1 MKRLLYLIALCILG
15 SASALVA
22 QDRTT
27 IIEHTFDWKEGTASP
42 TFEGASHALDAPEVP
57 LFVHQWTLDAYATLS
72 PRILEVEYAPLT
84 ATATLREAAFAERLS
99 IQTET
104 QMARRV
110 PLAKVTFVPIVKTG
124 AGYQRVTRI
133 KLAIDALPATPPRSK
148 TRRTGFNSVLAD
160 GLIHKIAVAETGIY
174 RLSYDYLKNTLGLDI
189 DNIDPRTIKLY
200 GNGGGALPELNSAPR
215 VDDLAENAIQ
225 VVGESD
231 GSFDAGDYIL
241 FYAEGPDKWRYT
253 PSDGRYRLAKHPYDT
268 RNHYFLKVSP
278 GTGKRITSS
287 NRTGTPSYT
296 TTTGDGRWH
305 YEQDLVNL
313 LDQFIY
319 ASASGREWFGEAF
332 KFSPERTFSFALP
345 RLVTS
350 EPITATVRVAGRSVN
365 VNNNFEVFAN
375 GQRIADI
382 IIGGVNGNTE
392 SYFAR
397 DATRTATF
405 NSLSANVD
413 LRIVFNRTTSN
424 AEGWLDF
431 ITLQARQSLDFTG
444 GQMGFR
450 DRNSIGQPLTA
461 FEMGSTTA
469 AVQVWDVTTPMDAQ
483 VMSLTPLQG
492 NQYRF
497 LAVTDTLREFW
508 AFDESQWLEPAYVGA
523 VPNQN
528 LHGGS
533 GNAPALVII
542 YHPDFEQ
549 DALRLAAHR
558 ASHSG
563 IGVETV
569 TIQEVYNEFSSGNA
583 DVTAIRDYA
592 RYLYDEH
599 PSTFRYLLLFGDG
612 SFDYRN
618 IKNSPVNQ
626 NFIPVYETQAST
638 HPIIAYTSDDYYALL
653 DPNEGNIESGAMDI
667 GVGRLPVRTAAE
679 AAGVVDKIIR
689 YDTDPAVLGDW
700 KNRTT
705 FVADDEDGNLHLDDA
720 DEIARATQAMYPVLN
735 LDKIYLDAY
744 PQVSTHGGPR
754 IPLVT
759 EALHSNMFKGNF
771 VVNYMGHGGEDGW
784 AQERVLQIPHIQ
796 SWQNAHK
803 LPLFVTATCSFAPY
817 DDPSINSAGEL
828 VLLKPDGGA
837 VALFTTVR
845 AVYTTS
851 NKRLTRAVFDN
862 LFNQTNGQYWPVG
875 EILRYA
881 KNTSGAGVAN
891 SRKFTL
897 LGDPSQTL
905 AYPRYDVLTTHING
919 SPIAGADTIRALERV
934 TIEGYVAAA
943 DSSVLTGFNGI
954 IYPTVYDKRQVF
966 TTLGQDAGSYERNYT
981 LQKSILFKGRASV
994 VNGKFSFSFIVP
1006 RDINYTFG
1014 MGKISY
1020 YADDGSALDAAGEY
1034 EGIVIGGTNPNV
1046 IADDEGPKV
1055 EVFMND
1061 ASFVFGGM
1069 TDASPTLY
1077 VRLSDDNGINT
1088 TGTGIGHDIT
1098 SVLDENTQ
1106 QTYVMNDF
1114 YESAVDDFTAG
1125 EVRYPLADLEE
1136 GRHHIRVK
1144 AWDVANN
1151 SGEGET
1157 EFVVT
1162 TNAEIALKHVLNYP
1176 NPFTTRTE
1184 FQFEHNKP
1192 DQPLIVQVQ
1201 IFSASGRL
1209 VKTIQREVQSE
1220 GYRVTGITWDGLDDF
1235 GNNIGRGVYLYKVSV
1250 GMMGSDGQLTS
1261 ESAFEKLVILK

>member
-1 MKRLLYLIALCILG
+1 MKLLLHTLLLLALSTSSLW
-15 SASALVA
+15 A
-22 QDRTT
+22 QTDAT
-27 IIEHTFDWKEGTASP
+27 IIEHTFDWSTDNAAL
-42 TFEGASHALDAPEVP
+42 TFEGASHAIDAPELP
-57 LFVHQWTLDAYATLS
+57 LFVAEWPLADYADLTA
-72 PRILEVEYAPLT
+72 RILEVEYAPQPP
-84 ATATLREAAFAERLS
+84 APALREATFAERLS
-99 IQTET
+99 IQAQTLI
-104 QMARRV
+104 ARREAI
-110 PLAKVTFVPIVKTG
+110 AKVSFVPIIKTA

-133 KLAIDALPATPPRSK
+133 KLAIEATPATMPRAK

-160 GLIHKIAVAETGIY
+160 GTIHKIAIAETGIY
-174 RLSYDYLKNTLGLDI
+174 RLSYDYLKNTVGLDI
-189 DNIDPRTIKLY
+189 DKIDPRTIKIY
-200 GNGGGALPELNSAPR
+200 GNGGGTLPERNSDPR
-215 VDDLAENAIQ
+215 IDDLAENAIQ
-225 VVGESD
+225 IIGEND
-231 GSFDAGDYIL
+231 GSFDPGDYL
-241 FYAEGPDKWRYT
+241 LMYAQGPTRWQYDPAT
-253 PSDGRYRLAKHPYDT
+253 GRYALPQNPYDT
-268 RNHYFLKVSP
+268 RNHYFIKVSP
-278 GTGKRITSS
+278 GTGKRITTQAP
-287 NRTGTPSYT
+287 TGTPTYVTS
-296 TTTGDGRWH
+296 TGDGRWH

-319 ASASGREWFGEAF
+319 ASASGREWYGDSF
-332 KFSPERTFSFALP
+332 KFTTDRTYNFTLP
-345 RLVTS
+345 QLVTS
-350 EPITATVRVAGRSVN
+350 EPITATIRVAGRSVN

-375 GQRIADI
+375 GQSVANL

-397 DATRTATF
+397 SLTRTATF

-413 LRIVFNRTTSN
+413 LRLVFNRSTSN

-431 ITLQARQSLDFTG
+431 ITVQARQTLNFTG

-450 DRNSIGQPLTA
+450 DRNSIGEPLTTFQLVGPSA
-461 FEMGSTTA
+461 NW
-469 AVQVWDVTTPMDAQ
+469 QVWDITSPTDAQ
-483 VMSLTPLQG
+483 AMALTPQQG
-492 NQYRF
+492 NNYSF
-497 LAVTDTLREFW
+497 NVVTDTLREFW
-508 AFDESQWLEPAYVGA
+508 AFDESQLLQPEYVGA
-523 VPNQN
+523 VANQN
-528 LHGGS
+528 LHGGMAS
-533 GNAPALVII
+533 PPNLVII

-549 DALRLAAHR
+549 QALRLASHR
-558 ASHSG
+558 AAHSNMV
-563 IGVETV
+563 VETV

-583 DVTAIRDYA
+583 DVTAIRDFA
-592 RYLYDEH
+592 RYLYNEY
-599 PSTFRYLLLFGDG
+599 PNAFRYLLLFGDG

-618 IKNSPVNQ
+618 IKNSPTNQ

-638 HPIIAYTSDDYYALL
+638 HPIIAYTSDDYHALL

-667 GVGRLPVRTAAE
+667 GIGRLPVRTAAE
-679 AAGVVDKIIR
+679 ATSVVDKIIR
-689 YDTDPAVLGDW
+689 YDTDARVLGDW
-700 KNRTT
+700 KNRVT

-720 DEIARATQAMYPVLN
+720 DEIARATQSMYPALN

-744 PQVSTHGGPR
+744 PQVSTHGGTR
-754 IPLVT
+754 IPAVT

-796 SWQNAHK
+796 SWQNTHK

-837 VALFTTVR
+837 IALFTTVR

-862 LFNQTNGQYWPVG
+862 LYNQTNGEYWPIG
-875 EILRYA
+875 ELLRYA

-905 AYPRYDVLTTHING
+905 AYPRYGVVTTHING
-919 SPIAGADTIRALERV
+919 AAVSGADTLRALEQI
-934 TIEGYVAAA
+934 TIEGYVSNA

-954 IYPTVYDKRQVF
+954 IYPVVYDKRAVF
-966 TTLGQDAGSYERNYT
+966 TTLGQDLGSYVRNYT
-981 LQKSILFKGRASV
+981 LQKAVLFKGRASV

-1006 RDINYTFG
+1006 RDINYAFG
-1014 MGKISY
+1014 EGKISY
-1020 YADDGSALDAAGEY
+1020 YADDGTALDAAGQY
-1034 EGIVIGGTNPNV
+1034 NGIIIGGTNPNV
-1046 IADDEGPKV
+1046 IADDQGPKV

-1069 TDASPTLY
+1069 TDESPTLY

-1114 YESAVDDFTAG
+1114 YESAVDDFTSG

-1136 GRHHIRVK
+1136 GRHHIKVK

-1162 TNAEIALKHVLNYP
+1162 TSAEIALKHVLNYP

-1209 VKTIQREVQSE
+1209 VKTIQQEVQSE
-1220 GYRVTGITWDGLDDF
+1220 GYRVTGITWNGLDDF

-1250 GMMGSDGQLTS
+1250 GMMGTDGQLTS

>member
-1 MKRLLYLIALCILG
+1 MRLLLYTLLFVLLAP
-15 SASALVA
+15 A
-22 QDRTT
+22 QLAAQSRTT
-27 IIEHTFDWKEGTASP
+27 LIEHAFEWNDTAALP
-42 TFEGASHALDAPEVP
+42 TFEGASHALDAPELP
-57 LFVHQWTLDAYATLS
+57 LYVHQWPLNTYATLS
-72 PRILEVEYAPLT
+72 ARILEVEYAPI
-84 ATATLREAAFAERLS
+84 AIPPMLREAAFAERLNIS
-99 IQTET
+99 TET
-104 QMARRV
+104 MIARRES
-110 PLAKVTFVPIVKTG
+110 LAKVTFVPIIKTA

-133 KLAIDALPATPPRSK
+133 KLAIDATPAPMPIAK
-148 TRRTGFNSVLAD
+148 TRRTGFNSVLVD
-160 GLIHKIAVAETGIY
+160 GTIHKLAVAETGVY
-174 RLSYDYLKNTLGLDI
+174 RLSYEYLKNTVGLDI
-189 DNIDPRTIKLY
+189 DNIDPRTLKLY
-200 GNGGGALPELNSAPR
+200 GNGGGTLPELNSAPR
-215 VDDLAENAIQ
+215 IDDLAENAIQ

-231 GSFDAGDYIL
+231 GSFDPGDYVL
-241 FYAEGPDKWRYT
+241 FYAEGPDKWAFD
-253 PSDGRYRLAKHPYDT
+253 PSTGQFSCPKNPYDT

-278 GTGKRITSS
+278 GTGKRITSVAPA
-287 NRTGTPSYT
+287 GTPTYT
-296 TTTGDGRWH
+296 TSTGDFRLQ

-332 KFSPERTFSFALP
+332 KFTTERTFDFTIP
-345 RLVTS
+345 HLVTS
-350 EPITATVRVAGRSVN
+350 EPITATVRAAGRSVN
-365 VNNNFEVFAN
+365 INNSFDLFAN
-375 GQRIADI
+375 GQNVASL

-397 DATRTATF
+397 DVIRTATF
-405 NSLSANVD
+405 NSLSANVG
-413 LRIVFNRTTSN
+413 LRLVFNRPTST
-424 AEGWLDF
+424 AEGWLDY
-431 ITLQARQSLDFTG
+431 ITLQARQSLRFTG

-450 DRNSIGQPLTA
+450 DRNSIGEALTA
-461 FEMGSTTA
+461 FEVTSTTSA
-469 AVQVWDVTTPMDAQ
+469 WQVWDVTTAMEAQ
-483 VMSLTPLQG
+483 TMTLAPQQG
-492 NQYRF
+492 NSYRF

-508 AFDESQWLEPAYVGA
+508 AFDESQLLQPEYVGA

-528 LHGGS
+528 LHG
-533 GNAPALVII
+533 ALPTPPNVVIL

-549 DALRLAAHR
+549 QAQRLAAHR
-558 ASHSG
+558 AAYSEMEVITVP
-563 IGVETV
+563 IG
-569 TIQEVYNEFSSGNA
+569 QVYNEFSSGNT
-583 DVTAIRDYA
+583 DVTAIRDFA
-592 RYLYDEH
+592 RYLYVEY
-599 PSTFRYLLLFGDG
+599 PTAFRYLLLFGDG

-618 IKNSPVNQ
+618 INGSPVNQ

-638 HPIIAYTSDDYYALL
+638 HPIIAYTSDDYYTLL
-653 DPNEGNIESGAMDI
+653 DPNEGNIGAGAMDI
-667 GVGRLPVRTAAE
+667 AVGRLPVRTAAE
-679 AAGVVDKIIR
+679 ATQVVDKIIR
-689 YDTDPAVLGDW
+689 YDTDPQVLGDW

-720 DEIARATQAMYPVLN
+720 DEIARATQALYPALN

-744 PQVSTHGGPR
+744 PQVSTHGGTR
-754 IPLVT
+754 IPAVT
-759 EALHSNMFKGNF
+759 EALHSNMFKGQF
-771 VVNYMGHGGEDGW
+771 VVNYMGHGGEGGW

-796 SWQNAHK
+796 SWRNAHK

-817 DDPSINSAGEL
+817 DDPAINSAGEL

-837 VALFTTVR
+837 IALFTTVR

-862 LFNQTNGQYWPVG
+862 LYNQTNGRYWPIG
-875 EILRYA
+875 ELLRYS
-881 KNTSGAGVAN
+881 KNNSGAGVAN
-891 SRKFTL
+891 SRKFAL

-905 AYPRYDVLTTHING
+905 AYPKYGVVTTEING
-919 SPIAGADTIRALERV
+919 SPVTGSDTLRALERV
-934 TIEGYVAAA
+934 TISGYVAAP
-943 DSSVLTGFNGI
+943 DSAVLTGFNGI
-954 IYPTVYDKRQVF
+954 IYPVVYDKKAVY
-966 TTLGQDAGSYERNYT
+966 TTLAQDAGSYERNYT
-981 LQKSILFKGRASV
+981 LQNAVLFKGRASV
-994 VNGKFSFSFIVP
+994 VDGRFSFSFIVP
-1006 RDINYTFG
+1006 RDINYAFG
-1014 MGKISY
+1014 AGKISY
-1020 YADDGSALDAAGEY
+1020 YAADGSAQDAAGY
-1034 EGIVIGGTNPNV
+1034 YDGVIIGGTNPNV
-1046 IADDEGPKV
+1046 IADDQGPKV
-1055 EVFMND
+1055 EVYMND
-1061 ASFVFGGM
+1061 ANFVFGGM

-1125 EVRYPLADLEE
+1125 EVRYPLANLAE

-1162 TNAEIALKHVLNYP
+1162 TSADIALKHVLNYP

-1209 VKTIQREVQSE
+1209 VKTIQREVVSE
-1220 GYRVTGITWDGLDDF
+1220 GYRVTGIVWDGLDDF